1 MSNLKIL
8 LKNSIMNTWGINK
21 FLKEE
26 SKSEKIKNMSIFFAI
41 LIGIFS
47 IGLLIVMYSLAIVE
61 QLGQY
66 EFLSLILMSAMI
78 FSTIFSFFT
87 SVYKAQGV
95 LFSSRDFETLMS
107 LPIKPGIILA
117 SKMIELLLLNYLF
130 VALVTIPPAIVYFMK
145 SGTSSIFFIYLFIGI
160 VFIPLIPI
168 VMAAIIAF
176 ALSYVSSR
184 MKRKTLILNIG
195 TLIVV
200 VGVMI
205 GSFKMDKIINIVIE
219 NSTSIIQGIK
229 TIYPPSYYFT
239 DALANLSLLS
249 MTKFILWSI
258 IPFIIFL
265 IIFARS
271 FKSINLRLGETF
283 KRSNYKLTS
292 LKTNTLRG
300 ALIKK
305 EFKRYFSSS
314 VYVTNTIIGIVIVTV
329 AAVASLI
336 MGGDFLIDQMAQSS
350 DSDLQVL
357 APLLKQVMQF
367 APLIILSF
375 GIGLTCTTGSAI
387 SIEGRNLW
395 ILKSSPLEVKDIF
408 IGKIGV
414 NILLLIPTIVVDSVM
429 FAIAFKLTLIN
440 FMWTILIPTLLAILV
455 SVGGLLIN
463 LFFPKL
469 DWTSEVQVVKQSLS
483 SMISILM
490 GAVLVVVVI
499 FVTIG
504 INKVFAITNINLY
517 LGVIALLLLLL
528 ISLVCTI
535 LKTKGEKLFN
545 RLKS

>member
-1 MSNLKIL
+1 MSNLKVL

-26 SKSEKIKNMSIFFAI
+26 SKSEKVKNISIFLAI
-41 LIGIFS
+41 LLGIFS
-47 IGLLIVMYSLAIVE
+47 IGMLIVMYSLAIVE

-66 EFLSLILMSAMI
+66 GYLSLILMSAMI
-78 FSTIFSFFT
+78 LSTMFSFFT

-130 VALVTIPPAIVYFMK
+130 VALATIPPAIVYFMK
-145 SGTSSIFFIYLFIGI
+145 SGTSIIFFIYLLIGI
-160 VFIPLIPI
+160 IFIPLIPI

-176 ALSYVSSR
+176 ALSYLSSR

-195 TLIVV
+195 TLMVMII
-200 VGVMI
+200 VMI

-283 KRSNYKLTS
+283 KRSNYKLMS
-292 LKTNTLRG
+292 LKTNTLRV
-300 ALIKK
+300 ALIKR
-305 EFKRYFSSS
+305 ELKRYFSSS
-314 VYVTNTIIGIVIVTV
+314 VYVTNTIIGIVLVTV

>member
-8 LKNSIMNTWGINK
+8 LKNSIMNNWGINK

-26 SKSEKIKNMSIFFAI
+26 SKSERVKNVSIILAI
-41 LIGIFS
+41 LLGIFS
-47 IGLLIVMYSLAIVE
+47 VGMLIVMYSLAIAD

-66 EFLSLILMSAMI
+66 GYLSLILMSAII
-78 FSTIFSFFT
+78 FSTMFSFFT

-107 LPIKPGIILA
+107 LPIKPSIILA

-145 SGTSSIFFIYLFIGI
+145 ANSSIVFFFYLLIGI

-176 ALSYVSSR
+176 ALSYISSR
-184 MKRKTLILNIG
+184 MKHKALILNIG
-195 TLIVV
+195 TLMVVVIVV
-200 VGVMI
+200 I
-205 GSFKMDKIINIVIE
+205 GSFKIDKIINMVIA
-219 NSTSIIQGIK
+219 NSASIIEGIK

-239 DALANLSLLS
+239 DALANLNLLS
-249 MTKFILWSI
+249 MVKLILWSI
-258 IPFIIFL
+258 IPFILFL
-265 IIFARS
+265 IVFGRS

-283 KRSNYKLTS
+283 KKSNYKLTT

-314 VYVTNTIIGIVIVTV
+314 IYVTNTIIGIVLVTV
-329 AAVASLI
+329 AAVACLI
-336 MGGDFLIDQMAQSS
+336 MGGDFMLDQMAQSS
-350 DSDLQVL
+350 DTDIQAI

-367 APLIILSF
+367 TPLILLSF
-375 GIGLTCTTGSAI
+375 GVGLTCTTGSAI
-387 SIEGRNLW
+387 SIEGKNLW
-395 ILKSSPLEVKDIF
+395 ILKSSPLEAKDIF
-408 IGKIGV
+408 ISKIAV
-414 NILLLIPTIVVDSVM
+414 NIILLVPAIIFDTVM
-429 FAIAFKLTLIN
+429 LAIAFDLTLIN

-463 LFFPKL
+463 LYFPKL

-490 GAVLVVVVI
+490 GGVLVAVII
-499 FVTIG
+499 FVTMG
-504 INKVFAITNINLY
+504 INKVFAITNVNLY
-517 LGVIALLLLLL
+517 LGAIALLLFLL
-528 ISLVCTI
+528 ILLVYTL

-545 RLKS
+545 RLSS

>member
-8 LKNSIMNTWGINK
+8 LKNSIMNNWGINK

-26 SKSEKIKNMSIFFAI
+26 SKSERIKNISIFLAI
-41 LIGIFS
+41 LLGIFS
-47 IGLLIVMYSLAIVE
+47 VGMLIVMYSLAIAD

-66 EFLSLILMSAMI
+66 GYLNLILISAMI
-78 FSTIFSFFT
+78 LSTMFSFFT

-107 LPIKPGIILA
+107 LPIKPSIILA

-130 VALVTIPPAIVYFMK
+130 VALVTIPPSIVYFMK
-145 SGTSSIFFIYLFIGI
+145 ADTSIVFFIYLLIGI
-160 VFIPLIPI
+160 VFIPLLPI

-176 ALSYVSSR
+176 VISYISSR
-184 MKRKTLILNIG
+184 MKHKALILNIG
-195 TLIVV
+195 TLIAVV
-200 VGVMI
+200 IVVI
-205 GSFKMDKIINIVIE
+205 GSFKIDKIINMVIA
-219 NSTSIIQGIK
+219 NSASIIEGIK

-239 DALANLSLLS
+239 DALVNLSLLS
-249 MTKFILWSI
+249 MVKLILWSI
-258 IPFIIFL
+258 IPFILFL
-265 IIFARS
+265 MVFGRS

-283 KRSNYKLTS
+283 KKSNYKLTT

-314 VYVTNTIIGIVIVTV
+314 VYVTNTIIGVVLVTV
-329 AAVASLI
+329 AAVACLI
-336 MGGDFLIDQMAQSS
+336 MGGDFMLDQMAQSS
-350 DSDLQVL
+350 DTDIQAI

-367 APLIILSF
+367 TPLIILSF
-375 GIGLTCTTGSAI
+375 GVGLTCTTGSAI
-387 SIEGRNLW
+387 SIEGKNLW
-395 ILKSSPLEVKDIF
+395 ILKSSPLEIKDIF
-408 IGKIGV
+408 ISKIAV
-414 NILLLIPTIVVDSVM
+414 NIILLVPAIIFDTIM
-429 FAIAFKLTLIN
+429 LAIAFDLTLIN

-463 LFFPKL
+463 LYFPKL

-490 GAVLVVVVI
+490 GGVLVAVTI

-504 INKVFAITNINLY
+504 INKVFAITNVNLY
-517 LGVIALLLLLL
+517 LGVIALLLFLL
-528 ISLVCTI
+528 ILLVYAL

-545 RLKS
+545 RLSS

>member
-1 MSNLKIL
+1 
-8 LKNSIMNTWGINK
+8 
-21 FLKEE
+21 
-26 SKSEKIKNMSIFFAI
+26 
-41 LIGIFS
+41 
-47 IGLLIVMYSLAIVE
+47 
-61 QLGQY
+61 
-66 EFLSLILMSAMI
+66 
-78 FSTIFSFFT
+78 
-87 SVYKAQGV
+87 
-95 LFSSRDFETLMS
+95 MS

-130 VALVTIPPAIVYFMK
+130 VVLVTIPPAIVYFMK
-145 SGTSSIFFIYLFIGI
+145 SGTSIIFFIYLFIGI
-160 VFIPLIPI
+160 IFIPLIPI

-200 VGVMI
+200 VIVVI

-283 KRSNYKLTS
+283 KKSNYKLRS
-292 LKTNTLRG
+292 LKTNTLRV

-305 EFKRYFSSS
+305 ELKRYFSSS
-314 VYVTNTIIGIVIVTV
+314 VYVTNTIVGIVLVTV
-329 AAVASLI
+329 AAVSSLV

-375 GIGLTCTTGSAI
+375 GIGLTCTTGSSI

-414 NILLLIPTIVVDSVM
+414 NILLLIPTIVVDSIM

-499 FVTIG
+499 FITIG

-528 ISLVCTI
+528 ILLVCTL

-545 RLKS
+545 KLRS

>member
-1 MSNLKIL
+1 MSNLKVL
-8 LKNSIMNTWGINK
+8 LKNNIRNTWGINK

-26 SKSEKIKNMSIFFAI
+26 SKSEKVKNISIFLAI
-41 LIGIFS
+41 LLGIFS
-47 IGLLIVMYSLAIVE
+47 IGMLIVMYSLAIVE

-66 EFLSLILMSAMI
+66 GYLSLILMSAMLLSTM
-78 FSTIFSFFT
+78 FSLFT

-145 SGTSSIFFIYLFIGI
+145 SGTSIIFFIYLFIGI
-160 VFIPLIPI
+160 IFIPLIPI

-200 VGVMI
+200 VVVMI

-314 VYVTNTIIGIVIVTV
+314 VYVTNTIIGIVLVTV
-329 AAVASLI
+329 AAVSSLI

-367 APLIILSF
+367 APLII
-375 GIGLTCTTGSAI
+375 
-387 SIEGRNLW
+387 
-395 ILKSSPLEVKDIF
+395 
-408 IGKIGV
+408 
-414 NILLLIPTIVVDSVM
+414 
-429 FAIAFKLTLIN
+429 
-440 FMWTILIPTLLAILV
+440 
-455 SVGGLLIN
+455 
-463 LFFPKL
+463 
-469 DWTSEVQVVKQSLS
+469 
-483 SMISILM
+483 
-490 GAVLVVVVI
+490 
-499 FVTIG
+499 
-504 INKVFAITNINLY
+504 
-517 LGVIALLLLLL
+517 
-528 ISLVCTI
+528 
-535 LKTKGEKLFN
+535 
-545 RLKS
+545 

>member
-8 LKNSIMNTWGINK
+8 LKNSIMNNWGINK

-26 SKSEKIKNMSIFFAI
+26 SKSERIKNISIFLAI
-41 LIGIFS
+41 LLGIFS
-47 IGLLIVMYSLAIVE
+47 VGMLIVMYSLAIAD
-61 QLGQY
+61 QLGEY
-66 EFLSLILMSAMI
+66 GYLNLILISAMI
-78 FSTIFSFFT
+78 LSTMFSFFT

-107 LPIKPGIILA
+107 LPIKPSIILA

-130 VALVTIPPAIVYFMK
+130 VALVTIPPSIVYFMK
-145 SGTSSIFFIYLFIGI
+145 ADTSIVFFLYLLIGI
-160 VFIPLIPI
+160 VFIPLLPI
-168 VMAAIIAF
+168 VMAAIIVF
-176 ALSYVSSR
+176 AISYISSR
-184 MKRKTLILNIG
+184 MKHKALILNMG

-200 VGVMI
+200 IIIVI
-205 GSFKMDKIINIVIE
+205 GSFKIDKIINMVIA
-219 NSTSIIQGIK
+219 NSASIIEGIK

-249 MTKFILWSI
+249 MVKLILWSM
-258 IPFIIFL
+258 IPFILFL
-265 IIFARS
+265 IVFGRS

-283 KRSNYKLTS
+283 KKSNYKLTT
-292 LKTNTLRG
+292 LKSNTLRG

-314 VYVTNTIIGIVIVTV
+314 IYVTNTIIGVVLVTV
-329 AAVASLI
+329 AAVACLI
-336 MGGDFLIDQMAQSS
+336 MGGDFVLDQMAQSS
-350 DSDLQVL
+350 DTDIQAI

-367 APLIILSF
+367 TPLIIISF
-375 GIGLTCTTGSAI
+375 GVGLTCTTGSAI
-387 SIEGRNLW
+387 SIEGKNLW

-408 IGKIGV
+408 ISKIAV
-414 NILLLIPTIVVDSVM
+414 NIILLVPAIIFDTIM
-429 FAIAFKLTLIN
+429 LAIAFDLTLIN

-463 LFFPKL
+463 LYFPKL

-490 GAVLVVVVI
+490 GGVLVAVTI

-504 INKVFAITNINLY
+504 INKVFAITNVNLY
-517 LGVIALLLLLL
+517 LGVIALLLFLL
-528 ISLVCTI
+528 ILLVYTL

-545 RLKS
+545 RLSS

>member
-8 LKNSIMNTWGINK
+8 LKNSIMNNWGINK

-26 SKSEKIKNMSIFFAI
+26 SKSERIKNISIFLAI
-41 LIGIFS
+41 LLGIFS
-47 IGLLIVMYSLAIVE
+47 VGMLIVMYSLAIAN

-66 EFLSLILMSAMI
+66 GYLNLILISAMI
-78 FSTIFSFFT
+78 LSTMFSFFT

-107 LPIKPGIILA
+107 LPIKPSIILA

-130 VALVTIPPAIVYFMK
+130 VALVTIPPSIVYFMK
-145 SGTSSIFFIYLFIGI
+145 ADTSIVFFLYLLIGI
-160 VFIPLIPI
+160 VFIPLLPI
-168 VMAAIIAF
+168 VMAAIVAF
-176 ALSYVSSR
+176 AISYISSR
-184 MKRKTLILNIG
+184 MKHKALILNMG

-200 VGVMI
+200 IIIVI
-205 GSFKMDKIINIVIE
+205 GSFKIDKIINMVIA
-219 NSTSIIQGIK
+219 NSSSIIEGIK

-239 DALANLSLLS
+239 DALASLSLLS
-249 MTKFILWSI
+249 MVKLILWSM
-258 IPFIIFL
+258 IPFILFL
-265 IIFARS
+265 IVFGRS

-283 KRSNYKLTS
+283 KKSNYKLTT
-292 LKTNTLRG
+292 LKSNTLRG

-314 VYVTNTIIGIVIVTV
+314 IYVTNTIIGVVLVTV
-329 AAVASLI
+329 AAVACLI
-336 MGGDFLIDQMAQSS
+336 MGGDFVLDQMAQSS
-350 DSDLQVL
+350 DTDIQAI

-367 APLIILSF
+367 APLIIISF
-375 GIGLTCTTGSAI
+375 GVGLTCTTGSAI
-387 SIEGRNLW
+387 SIEGKNLW

-408 IGKIGV
+408 ISKIAV
-414 NILLLIPTIVVDSVM
+414 NIILLVPAIIFDTIM
-429 FAIAFKLTLIN
+429 LAIAFDLTLIN

-463 LFFPKL
+463 LYFPKL

-490 GAVLVVVVI
+490 GGVLVAVTI

-517 LGVIALLLLLL
+517 LGAIALLLFLL
-528 ISLVCTI
+528 ILLVYTL

-545 RLKS
+545 RLSS

>member
-8 LKNSIMNTWGINK
+8 LKNSIMNNWGINK

-26 SKSEKIKNMSIFFAI
+26 SKSERIKNISIFLAI
-41 LIGIFS
+41 LLGIFS
-47 IGLLIVMYSLAIVE
+47 VGMLIVMYSLAIAD

-66 EFLSLILMSAMI
+66 GYLNLILISAMI
-78 FSTIFSFFT
+78 LSTMFSFFT

-107 LPIKPGIILA
+107 LPIKPSIILA

-130 VALVTIPPAIVYFMK
+130 VALVTIPPCIVYFMK
-145 SGTSSIFFIYLFIGI
+145 ADTSIVFFLYLLIGI
-160 VFIPLIPI
+160 VFIPLLPI

-176 ALSYVSSR
+176 AISYISSR
-184 MKRKTLILNIG
+184 MKHKALILNMG

-200 VGVMI
+200 IIIVI
-205 GSFKMDKIINIVIE
+205 GSFKIDKIINMVIA
-219 NSTSIIQGIK
+219 NSASIIEGIK

-249 MTKFILWSI
+249 MVKLILWSM
-258 IPFIIFL
+258 IPFILFL
-265 IIFARS
+265 IVFGRS
-271 FKSINLRLGETF
+271 LKSINLRLGETF
-283 KRSNYKLTS
+283 KKSNYKLTT
-292 LKTNTLRG
+292 LKSNTLRG

-314 VYVTNTIIGIVIVTV
+314 IYVTNTIIGVVLVTV
-329 AAVASLI
+329 AAVACLI
-336 MGGDFLIDQMAQSS
+336 MGGDFMLDQMAQSS
-350 DSDLQVL
+350 DTDIQAI

-367 APLIILSF
+367 APLIIISF
-375 GIGLTCTTGSAI
+375 GVGLTCTTGSAI
-387 SIEGRNLW
+387 SIEGKNLW

-408 IGKIGV
+408 ISKIAV
-414 NILLLIPTIVVDSVM
+414 NIILLVPAIIFDTIM
-429 FAIAFKLTLIN
+429 LAIAFDLTLIN

-463 LFFPKL
+463 LYFPKL

-490 GAVLVVVVI
+490 GGVLVAVTI
-499 FVTIG
+499 FVTMG
-504 INKVFAITNINLY
+504 INKVFAITNVNLY
-517 LGVIALLLLLL
+517 LGVIALLLFLL
-528 ISLVCTI
+528 ILLVYTL

-545 RLKS
+545 RLSS

>member
-8 LKNSIMNTWGINK
+8 LKNSIMNNWGINK

-26 SKSEKIKNMSIFFAI
+26 SKSERIKNISIFLAI
-41 LIGIFS
+41 LLGIFS
-47 IGLLIVMYSLAIVE
+47 VGMLIVMYSLAIAD

-66 EFLSLILMSAMI
+66 GYLNLILISAMI
-78 FSTIFSFFT
+78 LSTMFSFFT

-107 LPIKPGIILA
+107 LPIKPSIILA

-130 VALVTIPPAIVYFMK
+130 VALVTIPPSIVYFMK
-145 SGTSSIFFIYLFIGI
+145 ADTSIVFFLYLLIGI
-160 VFIPLIPI
+160 VFIPLLPI

-176 ALSYVSSR
+176 AISYISSR
-184 MKRKTLILNIG
+184 MKHKALILNMG

-200 VGVMI
+200 IIIVI
-205 GSFKMDKIINIVIE
+205 GSFKIDKIINMVIA
-219 NSTSIIQGIK
+219 NSASIIEGIK

-249 MTKFILWSI
+249 MVKLILWSM
-258 IPFIIFL
+258 IPFILFL
-265 IIFARS
+265 IVFGRS

-283 KRSNYKLTS
+283 KKSNYKLTT
-292 LKTNTLRG
+292 LKSNTLRG

-314 VYVTNTIIGIVIVTV
+314 IYVTNTIIGVVLVTV
-329 AAVASLI
+329 AAVACLI
-336 MGGDFLIDQMAQSS
+336 MGGDFVLDQMAQSS
-350 DSDLQVL
+350 DTDIQAI

-367 APLIILSF
+367 APLIIISF
-375 GIGLTCTTGSAI
+375 GVGLTCTTGSAI
-387 SIEGRNLW
+387 SIEGKNLW

-408 IGKIGV
+408 ISKIAV
-414 NILLLIPTIVVDSVM
+414 NIILLVPAIIFDTIM
-429 FAIAFKLTLIN
+429 LAIAFDLTLIN

-463 LFFPKL
+463 LYFPKL

-490 GAVLVVVVI
+490 GGVLVAVTI
-499 FVTIG
+499 FVTMG
-504 INKVFAITNINLY
+504 INKVFAITNVNLY
-517 LGVIALLLLLL
+517 LGVIALLLFLL
-528 ISLVCTI
+528 ILLVYTL

-545 RLKS
+545 RLSS

>member
-1 MSNLKIL
+1 MS
-8 LKNSIMNTWGINK
+8 
-21 FLKEE
+21 
-26 SKSEKIKNMSIFFAI
+26 
-41 LIGIFS
+41 
-47 IGLLIVMYSLAIVE
+47 V
-61 QLGQY
+61 
-66 EFLSLILMSAMI
+66 
-78 FSTIFSFFT
+78 
-87 SVYKAQGV
+87 
-95 LFSSRDFETLMS
+95 
-107 LPIKPGIILA
+107 PIKPGIILA

>member
-8 LKNSIMNTWGINK
+8 LKNSIMNNWGINK

-26 SKSEKIKNMSIFFAI
+26 SKSERIKNISIFLAI
-41 LIGIFS
+41 LLGIFS
-47 IGLLIVMYSLAIVE
+47 VGMLIVMYSLAIAD

-66 EFLSLILMSAMI
+66 GYLNLILISAMI
-78 FSTIFSFFT
+78 LSTMFSFFT

-107 LPIKPGIILA
+107 LPIKPSIILA

-130 VALVTIPPAIVYFMK
+130 VALVTIPPSIVYFMK
-145 SGTSSIFFIYLFIGI
+145 ADTSIVFFIYLLIGI
-160 VFIPLIPI
+160 VFIPLLPI

-176 ALSYVSSR
+176 VISYISSR
-184 MKRKTLILNIG
+184 MKHKALILNIG
-195 TLIVV
+195 TLIAVV
-200 VGVMI
+200 IVVI
-205 GSFKMDKIINIVIE
+205 GSFKIDKIINMVIA
-219 NSTSIIQGIK
+219 NSASIIEGIK

-239 DALANLSLLS
+239 DALVNLSLLS
-249 MTKFILWSI
+249 MVKLILWSI
-258 IPFIIFL
+258 IPFILFL
-265 IIFARS
+265 MVFGRS

-283 KRSNYKLTS
+283 KKSNYKLTT

-314 VYVTNTIIGIVIVTV
+314 IYVTNTIIGVVLVTV
-329 AAVASLI
+329 AAVACLI
-336 MGGDFLIDQMAQSS
+336 MGGDFMLDQMAQSS
-350 DSDLQVL
+350 DADIQAI

-367 APLIILSF
+367 TPLIILSF
-375 GIGLTCTTGSAI
+375 GVGLTCTTGSAI
-387 SIEGRNLW
+387 SIEGKNLW

-408 IGKIGV
+408 ISKIAV
-414 NILLLIPTIVVDSVM
+414 NIILLVPAIIFDTIM
-429 FAIAFKLTLIN
+429 LAIAFDLTLIN

-463 LFFPKL
+463 LYFPKL

-490 GAVLVVVVI
+490 GGVLVAVTI

-517 LGVIALLLLLL
+517 LGVIALLLFLL
-528 ISLVCTI
+528 ILLVYAL

-545 RLKS
+545 RLSS

>member
-8 LKNSIMNTWGINK
+8 LKNSIMNNWGINK

-26 SKSEKIKNMSIFFAI
+26 SKSERIKNISIFLAI
-41 LIGIFS
+41 LLGIFS
-47 IGLLIVMYSLAIVE
+47 VGMLIVMYSLAIAD

-66 EFLSLILMSAMI
+66 GYLNLILISAMI
-78 FSTIFSFFT
+78 LSTMFSFFT

-107 LPIKPGIILA
+107 LPIKPSIILA

-130 VALVTIPPAIVYFMK
+130 VALVTIPPSIVYFMK
-145 SGTSSIFFIYLFIGI
+145 ADTSIVFFIYLLIGI
-160 VFIPLIPI
+160 VFIPLLPI

-176 ALSYVSSR
+176 VISYISSR
-184 MKRKTLILNIG
+184 MKHKALILNIG
-195 TLIVV
+195 TLIAVV
-200 VGVMI
+200 IVVI
-205 GSFKMDKIINIVIE
+205 GSFKIDKIINMVIA
-219 NSTSIIQGIK
+219 NSASIIEGIK

-239 DALANLSLLS
+239 DALVNLSLLS
-249 MTKFILWSI
+249 MVKLILWSI
-258 IPFIIFL
+258 IPFILFL
-265 IIFARS
+265 MVFGRS

-283 KRSNYKLTS
+283 KKSNYKLTT

-314 VYVTNTIIGIVIVTV
+314 IYVTNTIIGVVLVTV
-329 AAVASLI
+329 AAVACLI
-336 MGGDFLIDQMAQSS
+336 MGGDFMLDQMAQSS
-350 DSDLQVL
+350 DADIQAI

-367 APLIILSF
+367 TPLIILSF
-375 GIGLTCTTGSAI
+375 GVGLTCTTGSAI
-387 SIEGRNLW
+387 SIEGKNLW

-408 IGKIGV
+408 ISKIAV
-414 NILLLIPTIVVDSVM
+414 NIILLVPAIIFDTIM
-429 FAIAFKLTLIN
+429 LAIAFDLTLIN

-463 LFFPKL
+463 LYFPKL

-490 GAVLVVVVI
+490 GGVLVAVTI

-504 INKVFAITNINLY
+504 INKVFAITNVNLY
-517 LGVIALLLLLL
+517 LGVIALLLFLL
-528 ISLVCTI
+528 ILLVYAL

-545 RLKS
+545 RLSS

>member
-8 LKNSIMNTWGINK
+8 LKNSIINNWGINK

-26 SKSEKIKNMSIFFAI
+26 SKSERIKNISILLAI
-41 LIGIFS
+41 LLGIFS
-47 IGLLIVMYSLAIVE
+47 VGMLIVMYSLAIAN

-66 EFLSLILMSAMI
+66 GYLNLILISAMI
-78 FSTIFSFFT
+78 LSTMFSFFT

-107 LPIKPGIILA
+107 LPIKPSIILA

-130 VALVTIPPAIVYFMK
+130 VALVTIPPSIVYFMK
-145 SGTSSIFFIYLFIGI
+145 ADTSIVFFLYLLIGI
-160 VFIPLIPI
+160 VFIPLLPI

-176 ALSYVSSR
+176 AISYISSR
-184 MKRKTLILNIG
+184 MKHKALILNMG

-200 VGVMI
+200 IIIVI
-205 GSFKMDKIINIVIE
+205 GSFKIDKIINMVIA
-219 NSTSIIQGIK
+219 NSASIIEGIK

-239 DALANLSLLS
+239 DALASLNLLS
-249 MTKFILWSI
+249 MVKLILWSI
-258 IPFIIFL
+258 IPFILFL
-265 IIFARS
+265 IVFGRS

-283 KRSNYKLTS
+283 KKSNYKLTT
-292 LKTNTLRG
+292 LKSNTLRG

-314 VYVTNTIIGIVIVTV
+314 IYVTNTIIGVVLVTV
-329 AAVASLI
+329 AAVACLI
-336 MGGDFLIDQMAQSS
+336 MGGDFVLDQMAQSS
-350 DSDLQVL
+350 DTDIQAI

-367 APLIILSF
+367 APLIIISF
-375 GIGLTCTTGSAI
+375 GVGLTCTTGSAI
-387 SIEGRNLW
+387 SIEGKNLW

-408 IGKIGV
+408 ISKIAV
-414 NILLLIPTIVVDSVM
+414 NIILLVPAIIFDTIM
-429 FAIAFKLTLIN
+429 LAIAFDLTLIN

-463 LFFPKL
+463 LYFPKL

-490 GAVLVVVVI
+490 GGVLVAVTI

-504 INKVFAITNINLY
+504 INKGFAITNVNLY
-517 LGVIALLLLLL
+517 LGVIALLLFLL
-528 ISLVCTI
+528 ILLVYTL

-545 RLKS
+545 RLSS

>member
-8 LKNSIMNTWGINK
+8 LKNSIMNNWGINK

-26 SKSEKIKNMSIFFAI
+26 SKSERIKNISIFLAI
-41 LIGIFS
+41 LLGIFS
-47 IGLLIVMYSLAIVE
+47 VGMLIVMYSLAIAN

-66 EFLSLILMSAMI
+66 GYLNLILISAMI
-78 FSTIFSFFT
+78 LSTMFSFFT

-95 LFSSRDFETLMS
+95 LFSSRDFEALMS
-107 LPIKPGIILA
+107 LPIKPSIILA

-130 VALVTIPPAIVYFMK
+130 VALVTIPPSIVYFMK
-145 SGTSSIFFIYLFIGI
+145 ADTSIVFFLYLLIGI
-160 VFIPLIPI
+160 VFIPLLPI

-176 ALSYVSSR
+176 AISYISSR
-184 MKRKTLILNIG
+184 MKHKALILNMG

-200 VGVMI
+200 IIIVI
-205 GSFKMDKIINIVIE
+205 GSFKIDKIINMVIA
-219 NSTSIIQGIK
+219 NSASIIEGIK

-239 DALANLSLLS
+239 DALASLSLLS
-249 MTKFILWSI
+249 MVKLILWSM
-258 IPFIIFL
+258 IPFILFL
-265 IIFARS
+265 IVFGRS

-283 KRSNYKLTS
+283 KKSNYKLTT
-292 LKTNTLRG
+292 LKSNTLRG

-314 VYVTNTIIGIVIVTV
+314 IYVTNTIIGVVLVTV
-329 AAVASLI
+329 AAVACLI
-336 MGGDFLIDQMAQSS
+336 MGGDFVLDQMAQSS
-350 DSDLQVL
+350 DTDIQAI

-367 APLIILSF
+367 APLIIISF
-375 GIGLTCTTGSAI
+375 GVGLTCTTGSAI
-387 SIEGRNLW
+387 SIEGKNLW

-408 IGKIGV
+408 ISKIAV
-414 NILLLIPTIVVDSVM
+414 NIILLVPAIIFDTIM
-429 FAIAFKLTLIN
+429 LAIAFDLTLIN

-463 LFFPKL
+463 LYFPKL

-490 GAVLVVVVI
+490 GGVLVAVTI

-517 LGVIALLLLLL
+517 LGAIALLLFLL
-528 ISLVCTI
+528 ILLVYTL

-545 RLKS
+545 RLSS

>member
-8 LKNSIMNTWGINK
+8 LKNSIMNNWGINK

-26 SKSEKIKNMSIFFAI
+26 SKSERIKNISIFLAI
-41 LIGIFS
+41 LLGIFS
-47 IGLLIVMYSLAIVE
+47 VGMLIVMYSLAIAD

-66 EFLSLILMSAMI
+66 GYLNLILISAMI
-78 FSTIFSFFT
+78 LSTMFSFFT

-107 LPIKPGIILA
+107 LPIKPSIILA

-130 VALVTIPPAIVYFMK
+130 VALVTIPPSIVYFMK
-145 SGTSSIFFIYLFIGI
+145 ADTSIVFFIYLLIGI
-160 VFIPLIPI
+160 VFIPLLPI

-176 ALSYVSSR
+176 VISYISSR
-184 MKRKTLILNIG
+184 MKHKALILNIG
-195 TLIVV
+195 TLIAVV
-200 VGVMI
+200 IVVI
-205 GSFKMDKIINIVIE
+205 GSFKIDKIINMVIA
-219 NSTSIIQGIK
+219 NSASIIEGIK

-239 DALANLSLLS
+239 DALVNLSLLS
-249 MTKFILWSI
+249 MVKLILWSI
-258 IPFIIFL
+258 IPFILFL
-265 IIFARS
+265 MVFGRS

-283 KRSNYKLTS
+283 KKSNYKLTT

-314 VYVTNTIIGIVIVTV
+314 VYVTNTIIGVVLVTV
-329 AAVASLI
+329 AAVACLI
-336 MGGDFLIDQMAQSS
+336 MGGDFMLDQMAQSS
-350 DSDLQVL
+350 DTDIQAI

-367 APLIILSF
+367 TPLIILSF
-375 GIGLTCTTGSAI
+375 GVGLTCTTGSAI
-387 SIEGRNLW
+387 SIEGKNLW
-395 ILKSSPLEVKDIF
+395 ILKSSPLEIKDIF
-408 IGKIGV
+408 ISKIAV
-414 NILLLIPTIVVDSVM
+414 NIILLVPAIIFDTIM
-429 FAIAFKLTLIN
+429 LAIAFDLTLIN

-463 LFFPKL
+463 LYFPKL

-490 GAVLVVVVI
+490 GGVLVAMTI

-504 INKVFAITNINLY
+504 INKVFAITNVNLY
-517 LGVIALLLLLL
+517 LGVIALLLFLL
-528 ISLVCTI
+528 ILLVYAL

-545 RLKS
+545 RLSS